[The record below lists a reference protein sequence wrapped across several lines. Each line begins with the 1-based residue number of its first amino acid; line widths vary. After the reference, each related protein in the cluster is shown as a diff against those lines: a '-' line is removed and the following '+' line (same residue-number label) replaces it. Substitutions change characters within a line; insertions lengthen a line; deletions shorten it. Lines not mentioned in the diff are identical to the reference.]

1 MPKIPVY
8 ESQLNA
14 TRGATLD
21 VSSPQT
27 YMPFAG
33 ATMETGAM
41 LEQRGAKMLEDY
53 DTTQAYAAFNQ
64 LQDKSREKLAELGSR
79 EGADAIGAQAEYTDF
94 FKQAK
99 EAVTKESITAFSQRS
114 LFDKL
119 AERHQAGD
127 LDALA
132 RHEFSQLKRYKDTV
146 TEGYV
151 ARQTVRAGQMAHDEN
166 SVNEIVANVAAKIDN
181 DNPGFDNDAKIIAA
195 RQAIYV
201 RAVDEL
207 INTDTKQAAKMLDVW
222 KDGLGD
228 KYTPL
233 KNRLE
238 RETKEDSID
247 NAFVLLKTMNPKDDN
262 KSLAMLND
270 LSFLKANNIEVKE
283 RQQLINVFENSIRW
297 NKYQQE
303 EYRKDVTD
311 KTAQTIIQLKSEG
324 RFDEARRVLSEAG
337 SKGIHAT
344 DITHLESYVSTAET
358 NYTDSDVYNDAQQK
372 IESLEIV
379 KPSQIDTLTGVS
391 KADKIKLKQNLK
403 DFHDN
408 PDRNRIIADGMK
420 AYELEFASSPEM
432 LAMKPFVDARIRKEA
447 RDENLGPDAI
457 LERIRTISG
466 TMDDIYGKGA
476 FGISWMPGGEKT
488 SRAPVG
494 AMMESKRSEGKAAS
508 ESRKNSGSG
517 EGSTPTI
524 VTPQQR
530 IQTGDMPPA
539 VRDHVGKVLQTKGVK
554 ATDAN
559 IKKFYQQNKVRVDA
573 EAQKI
578 GGVW

>member
-8 ESQLNA
+8 ESQLGAARSTSA
-14 TRGATLD
+14 TVESAL
-21 VSSPQT
+21 T
-27 YMPFAG
+27 YMPFVN
-33 ATMETGAM
+33 ATMDTGRMIEA
-41 LEQRGAKMLEDY
+41 RGQKMIDDY

-64 LQDKSREKLAELGSR
+64 LQDKSREKLVELGSR
-79 EGADAIGAQAEYTDF
+79 EGADAVGSQVEYTEF
-94 FKQAK
+94 FKKAK
-99 EAVTKESITAFSQRS
+99 EAVTKDSITAFSQRS

-127 LDALA
+127 LNALA
-132 RHEFSQLKRYKDTV
+132 RHEFSQLKKYKDSV

-166 SVNEIVANVAAKIDN
+166 SINEIVANVAAKIDN

-207 INTDTKQAAKMLDVW
+207 INTDTKQASKMLEVW

-238 RETKEDSID
+238 REKKEDSID
-247 NAFVLLKTMNPKDDN
+247 NAFTLLKTMNPKDDN

-270 LSFLKANNIEVKE
+270 LSFLKANNIDVKE

-311 KTAQTIIQLKSEG
+311 KTAQAIIQLKSEG

-337 SKGIHAT
+337 SKGIRAN

-372 IESLEIV
+372 IESLDII

-391 KADKIKLKQNLK
+391 KADKVKLKQNLK

-420 AYELEFASSPEM
+420 AYDIEFASSPEM

-447 RDENLGPDAI
+447 RDENLAPDAI
-457 LERIRTISG
+457 LERIREISG

-476 FGISWMPGGEKT
+476 FGISWLPGGEKT

-494 AMMESKRSEGKAAS
+494 AMMESKRTGDKAAT
-508 ESRKNSGSG
+508 EARKASGDG
-517 EGSTPTI
+517 TLPTI
-524 VTPQQR
+524 ATPQT
-530 IQTGDMPPA
+530 IKVDELSPIT
-539 VRDHVGKVLQTKGVK
+539 RDHIGKVLQTKGVK
-554 ATDAN
+554 VTN
-559 IKKFYQQNKVRVDA
+559 SNVKKFYDKNKVRVDA
-573 EAQKI
+573 EVQKI
-578 GGVW
+578 GGR